1 MADTLHGRDFV
12 QAIER
17 GLSVILAF
25 ADHHPLLSLTEVAQA
40 TGLSRPTVRR
50 ILLTLRELGYV
61 RMEGRMFGLTPRI
74 LAVGYAY
81 LSSLSL
87 TEIAQPHMEWVIDQ
101 TRESCSLST
110 LDGTDVVYV
119 SRVQTHRVAS
129 LTLATGTRLPAY
141 ATAMGRVLL
150 ADLPTTQLERYL
162 ATVDFRPLTPR
173 TVGSARELRRRLD
186 EVRRQGWAFV
196 DQELEDG
203 LRALSAPVR
212 AANGQVIA
220 ALSMSYGTG
229 RPQREAEQRFLPV
242 LLTAARK
249 ISEQLGAHFTAE
261 WRRRRPPEEEEEE
274 EEER

>member
-1 MADTLHGRDFV
+1 VSETLDRRDYV

-17 GLSVILAF
+17 GLTVILAF
-25 ADHHPLLSLTEVAQA
+25 ADRHPLMSLTEVAEA

-61 RMEGRMFGLTPRI
+61 RTEGRMFALTPRI

-81 LSSLSL
+81 LSSLNL
-87 TEIAQPHMEWVIDQ
+87 TEIAQPHMEWVLEQ

-110 LDGTDVVYV
+110 LDDTDVVYL

-150 ADLPTTQLERYL
+150 ADLPAPELDK
-162 ATVDFRPLTPR
+162 ADFRPLTAR
-173 TVGSARELRRRLD
+173 TLRTAAQLRDRLD
-186 EVRRQGWAFV
+186 EVRRQGWAAV
-196 DQELEDG
+196 DQELEEG
-203 LRALSAPVR
+203 LRSFSVPVR

-220 ALSMSYGTG
+220 ALSMSYGSAV
-229 RPQREAEQRFLPV
+229 PVPEATERFLPV
-242 LLTAARK
+242 LLTAASK
-249 ISEQLGAHFTAE
+249 ISEQLGARFTPNG
-261 WRRRRPPEEEEEE
+261 RRLPVPQE
-274 EEER
+274 